1 MREGVWSRA
10 EGFSDDN
17 EQLGFDVSNIS
28 YIYEVCQSDRYEVG
42 TGTSYQVL
50 RTESTPRLLLAATT
64 FGCLVLSIA
73 KCTDI

>member
-28 YIYEVCQSDRYEVG
+28 YIYEVCQSDRYEVDTG
-42 TGTSYQVL
+42 TWSTSYQVP
-50 RTESTPRLLLAATT
+50 RTESTLCLLLATQEE
-64 FGCLVLSIA
+64 
-73 KCTDI
+73 